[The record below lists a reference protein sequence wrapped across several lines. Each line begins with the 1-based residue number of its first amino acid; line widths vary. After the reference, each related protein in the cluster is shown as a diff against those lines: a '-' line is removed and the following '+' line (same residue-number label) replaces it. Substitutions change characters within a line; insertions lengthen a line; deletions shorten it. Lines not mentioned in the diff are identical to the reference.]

1 MFQVLVIRGAGP
13 FRGNIRGMKNSVRS
27 LLLALLAVFAPCV
40 GAGEAPRPIRVL
52 IVDGFS
58 NHDWRLTT
66 RSIRAILEPTG
77 LFSVDVSTSPPDAS
91 APGWE
96 QWQPDFSA
104 YDVVIQTCNDINGGP
119 SWPQPVQAAFE
130 KFVRRGGGVYVW
142 HSGNNAFP
150 DWPAYNDIIGIGW
163 RKKEFGWALVVS
175 DDGKITKIPPGEGEN
190 TNHGKRFDAL
200 VQRLGEHPI
209 HRGLPRAWLAADI
222 EVYYYVRGPAK
233 NVDVLS
239 YANEPHT
246 GLNWPIE
253 WTVRY
258 GRGRVY
264 TSTLGHVWRGDVQ
277 PVTVRDAGVQTLLV
291 RALQWLAKRPVTW
304 PVPADFPTA
313 TSTSVR
319 GELKLAE

>member
-1 MFQVLVIRGAGP
+1 MPEILEQTTRRTALI
-13 FRGNIRGMKNSVRS
+13 S
-27 LLLALLAVFAPCV
+27 LLALCAPAIP
-40 GAGEAPRPIRVL
+40 GAPSRRIRVL

-77 LFSVDVSTSPPDAS
+77 LFSVDVSTSPPGAA
-91 APGWE
+91 APGWDA
-96 QWQPDFSA
+96 WRPDFSA
-104 YDVVIQTCNDINGGP
+104 YDVIIQTCNDIDGGP
-119 SWPQPVQAAFE
+119 AWPPPVRESFE

-163 RKKEFGWALVVS
+163 RKKDFGWALAVS
-175 DDGKITKIPPGEGEN
+175 DDGAITKIPPGRGED
-190 TNHGKRFDAL
+190 TGHGRRFDAL
-200 VQRLGEHPI
+200 VQRRGDHPI
-209 HRGLPRAWLAADI
+209 HHGLPRAWQAADI

-233 NVDVLS
+233 HVDVLS
-239 YANEPHT
+239 YAREPHT

-291 RALQWLAKRPVTW
+291 RALQWLAGRPITAA
-304 PVPADFPTA
+304 VPPDFPTA
-313 TSTSVR
+313 KSTSIR
-319 GELKLAE
+319 GELPLP

>member
-1 MFQVLVIRGAGP
+1 MTSWRALLV
-13 FRGNIRGMKNSVRS
+13 
-27 LLLALLAVFAPCV
+27 LLLATPCATALAGKADPV
-40 GAGEAPRPIRVL
+40 RVL

-77 LFSVDVSTSPPDAS
+77 LFAVDVSTSPPDAAS
-91 APGWE
+91 PGWDE
-96 QWQPDFSA
+96 WRPDFAA

-119 SWPQPVQAAFE
+119 AWPAPVREAFE
-130 KFVRRGGGVYVW
+130 KYLRRGGGVYVW

-163 RKKEFGWALVVS
+163 RKKEFGYALVVA
-175 DDGKITKIPPGEGEN
+175 DDGRITRIPPGQGED
-190 TNHGKRFDAL
+190 TGHGKRFDAR
-200 VQRLGEHPI
+200 VQRLGDHPI

-222 EVYYYVRGPAK
+222 EVYYHVRGPAK
-233 NVDVLS
+233 KVTVLS
-239 YANEPHT
+239 FAREPHT

-264 TSTLGHVWRGDVQ
+264 TSTLGHVWKGDVQ

-291 RALQWLAKRPVTW
+291 RALQWLANRPVSW
-304 PVPADFPTA
+304 PVPPDFPTA
-313 TSTSVR
+313 TSTSIR
-319 GELKLAE
+319 GELDISP

>member
-1 MFQVLVIRGAGP
+1 MAVRRG
-13 FRGNIRGMKNSVRS
+13 RS
-27 LLLALLAVFAPCV
+27 PCRRRSRSSC
-40 GAGEAPRPIRVL
+40 AAAEACTSGIPA
-52 IVDGFS
+52 
-58 NHDWRLTT
+58 TT
-66 RSIRAILEPTG
+66 RS
-77 LFSVDVSTSPPDAS
+77 
-91 APGWE
+91 
-96 QWQPDFSA
+96 
-104 YDVVIQTCNDINGGP
+104 
-119 SWPQPVQAAFE
+119 
-130 KFVRRGGGVYVW
+130 
-142 HSGNNAFP
+142 P

-175 DDGKITKIPPGEGEN
+175 DDGTITKIPPGQGEN
-190 TNHGKRFDAL
+190 TGHGKRFDAL

-239 YANEPHT
+239 YAHEPHT
-246 GLNWPIE
+246 ALNWPIE

-291 RALQWLAKRPVTW
+291 RALQWLAR
-304 PVPADFPTA
+304 AA
-313 TSTSVR
+313 GHLAGAR
-319 GELKLAE
+319 GFSDSDIDLDSRRVAVAGLTFVLASQSRTVLYG

>member
-1 MFQVLVIRGAGP
+1 MFQVLDIRGAGP
-13 FRGNIRGMKNSVRS
+13 FRGNIRGMKNSVRY

-40 GAGEAPRPIRVL
+40 GAGEAPRHIRVL

-96 QWQPDFSA
+96 QWRPDFSA

-163 RKKEFGWALVVS
+163 RKKDFGWALVVS
-175 DDGKITKIPPGEGEN
+175 DDGKITKFHRAKARIRTTASDSTPSSSDWANIPSTVACHAPGSRQTSRCTTTSAVLRKMSMCSPTR
-190 TNHGKRFDAL
+190 TNLTPD
-200 VQRLGEHPI
+200 
-209 HRGLPRAWLAADI
+209 
-222 EVYYYVRGPAK
+222 
-233 NVDVLS
+233 S
-239 YANEPHT
+239 T
-246 GLNWPIE
+246 GLSNGRCA
-253 WTVRY
+253 TVAAACTHRLW
-258 GRGRVY
+258 GTCGAAMF
-264 TSTLGHVWRGDVQ
+264 SL
-277 PVTVRDAGVQTLLV
+277 
-291 RALQWLAKRPVTW
+291 
-304 PVPADFPTA
+304 
-313 TSTSVR
+313 
-319 GELKLAE
+319 

>member
-1 MFQVLVIRGAGP
+1 MTSRRTLLVALAFVCLPVMAVAGASG
-13 FRGNIRGMKNSVRS
+13 S
-27 LLLALLAVFAPCV
+27 L
-40 GAGEAPRPIRVL
+40 RVL

-77 LFSVDVSTSPPDAS
+77 LFDVDVSTSPPDAAS
-91 APGWE
+91 PLWAEWR
-96 QWQPDFSA
+96 PDFAA

-119 SWPQPVQAAFE
+119 QWPEPVRAAFE
-130 KFVRRGGGVYVW
+130 RFVRRGGGVYVW

-163 RKKEFGWALVVS
+163 RKKTFGHALVVS
-175 DDGKITKIPPGEGEN
+175 DDGRITKLPPGQGED
-190 TNHGKRFDAL
+190 TGHGKRFDAL
-200 VQRLGEHPI
+200 IQRRGEHPI

-222 EVYYYVRGPAK
+222 EVYYHVRGPAK

-239 YANEPHT
+239 FAHEPHT

-253 WTVRY
+253 WTVQY

-264 TSTLGHVWRGDVQ
+264 TSTLGHVWKGDVQ

-291 RALQWLAKRPVTW
+291 RALQWLGKRPVDY

-313 TSTSVR
+313 TATSIR
-319 GELKLAE
+319 GELSLPP

>member
-1 MFQVLVIRGAGP
+1 MRIRQWILIAAALVLSPA
-13 FRGNIRGMKNSVRS
+13 
-27 LLLALLAVFAPCV
+27 FAAEP
-40 GAGEAPRPIRVL
+40 PHPIRVL
-52 IVDGFS
+52 VVDGFS
-58 NHDWRLTT
+58 NHDWQLTT

-91 APGWE
+91 AAGWD
-96 QWQPDFSA
+96 QWRPDFSD

-119 SWPQPVQAAFE
+119 SWPRPVREAFE
-130 KFVRRGGGVYVW
+130 KFVHRGGGVYVW

-163 RKKEFGWALVVS
+163 RKKDFGSALVVA
-175 DDGKITKIPPGEGEN
+175 DDGKITRIPPGQGED
-190 TNHGKRFDAL
+190 TGHGKRFDAL
-200 VQRLGEHPI
+200 VQRRGEHPI
-209 HRGLPRAWLAADI
+209 HVGLPRAWLAADI

-233 NVDVLS
+233 HVEVLS
-239 YANEPHT
+239 YAREPHT
-246 GLNWPIE
+246 ALQWPIE

-258 GRGRVY
+258 GQGRVY

-291 RALQWLAKRPVTW
+291 RALQWLARRPVTW

-313 TSTSVR
+313 TSTSIR
-319 GELKLAE
+319 GELPIDFRRLDDRLR

>member
-1 MFQVLVIRGAGP
+1 LRA
-13 FRGNIRGMKNSVRS
+13 
-27 LLLALLAVFAPCV
+27 LLLALLAVFAASA
-40 GAGEAPRPIRVL
+40 GATDKPRPIRVL

-77 LFSVDVSTSPPDAS
+77 LFSVDVSTSPPDTAS
-91 APGWE
+91 PGWD
-96 QWQPDFSA
+96 QWRPDFPA

-119 SWPQPVQAAFE
+119 RWPQPVQVAFE

-163 RKKEFGWALVVS
+163 RKKELGSALVVS
-175 DDGKITKIPPGEGEN
+175 DSGKITRIPPGQGED
-190 TNHGKRFDAL
+190 TGHGKRFDAL
-200 VQRLGEHPI
+200 VQRVADHPI
-209 HRGLPRAWLAADI
+209 HHGLPRAWLAADI
-222 EVYYYVRGPAK
+222 EVYYYVRGSAK
-233 NVDVLS
+233 QVDVLS
-239 YANEPHT
+239 FAHEPHT

-291 RALQWLAKRPVTW
+291 RALQWLARRPVSW
-304 PVPADFPTA
+304 PVPVDFPTA
-313 TSTSVR
+313 TSTSIR
-319 GELKLAE
+319 GELQLPD